1 MQTMSDILVS
11 IGDFI
16 SLISQS
22 PLRGPLL
29 SIITISA
36 LLVVKAILT
45 RPLKAYIYKRAYK
58 EENAANFM
66 AKWKYIWTVVI
77 AIFGLIGFSGSLKT
91 LGISAGFLGMVMSW
105 SLQAPVTGVAAWLM
119 LILKRPFRIGQRVII
134 AGITGDV
141 TDITLTHVILNQ
153 VGGTRNGIQLAPP
166 QSLQW
171 LND

>member
-22 PLRGPLL
+22 PWRGPLL

-36 LLVVKAILT
+36 LLIVKAILT
-45 RPLKAYIYKRAYK
+45 RPLKAYIHQRAYK
-58 EENAANFM
+58 
-66 AKWKYIWTVVI
+66 
-77 AIFGLIGFSGSLKT
+77 
-91 LGISAGFLGMVMSW
+91 
-105 SLQAPVTGVAAWLM
+105 
-119 LILKRPFRIGQRVII
+119 
-134 AGITGDV
+134 

-153 VGGTRNGIQLAPP
+153 VGGTRKGIQLAPP